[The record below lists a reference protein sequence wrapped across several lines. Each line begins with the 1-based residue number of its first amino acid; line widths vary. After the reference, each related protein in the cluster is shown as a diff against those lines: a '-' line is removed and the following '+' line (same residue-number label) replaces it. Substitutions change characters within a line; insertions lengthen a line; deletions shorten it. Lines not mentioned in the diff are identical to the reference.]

1 MVRRWSYLNAINNSF
16 ESRDS
21 LNVLVQVFQ
30 QTTFKATT
38 YYRKPLYN
46 PRITKLTRK
55 NFYRRRHLNN
65 WIVYQNIITLWAKE
79 YLFFRKYSRT
89 LLSIFFYKTS
99 FLTYNCLIH
108 SRLTTDELRSFGET
122 RFTYFVNTLSRFC
135 CSVRIQTFLFVT
147 QFRTFSPML
156 ISSNIDFFNKN
167 VGGSNVDVLYNLT
180 PHNLFLVPDTF
191 KTINVINDIFALV
204 FQKQLSYYL
213 GFYKIFIYINLS
225 ILLKV

>member
-1 MVRRWSYLNAINNSF
+1 MVRRWSYLNTINQSF

-21 LNVLVQVFQ
+21 LNILVQVFQ

-46 PRITKLTRK
+46 SLITKLTRK

-89 LLSIFFYKTS
+89 LLSIFLYKTS

-108 SRLTTDELRSFGET
+108 SRLTTDQLRSFDET
-122 RFTYFVNTLSRFC
+122 RFTYLINALSRFC
-135 CSVRIQTFLFVT
+135 QSFSIRTFSFVT
-147 QFRTFSPML
+147 QFRTFSPM
-156 ISSNIDFFNKN
+156 IVSTNVDFFNKN
-167 VGGSNVDVLYNLT
+167 LYGSNFDVLYNLT
-180 PHNLFLVPDTF
+180 PHHLFLVPDTF
-191 KTINVINDIFALV
+191 KTLNVVDDIFALV
-204 FQKQLSYYL
+204 FRKQLSYYIS
-213 GFYKIFIYINLS
+213 FYKIFIYLHLS
-225 ILLKV
+225 ILLKM